1 MSLYAHTT
9 NEPKGNSPIIV
20 SGSATVTLS
29 SGAGTLTIPNVHS
42 VVGIISLDTYNAS
55 SSSYTLVKTTG
66 APSGN
71 SIPIEV
77 LVGTVGGT
85 AANPTLSTATSITVY
100 YVVLAV

>member
-1 MSLYAHTT
+1 MSLYAHTS
-9 NEPKGNSPIIV
+9 NEPSGNSPIIV
-20 SGSATVTLS
+20 AGSATVTLT
-29 SGAGTLTIPNVHS
+29 SGAGTLTIPNVRS
-42 VVGIISLDTYNAS
+42 VVGVISLDTYNAS

-66 APSGN
+66 PPSGN

-85 AANPTLSTATSITVY
+85 AANPTLSTASSVTVY